1 MIREERER
9 STAAP
14 AFLPTT
20 PAEMAARGWEACDV
34 VIATPDA
41 YVDHPSFAM
50 ALLGRFLEHHGYR
63 VGILTQ
69 PRWRDP
75 QSFLVLGLP
84 EIAFVVSG
92 GNVDSMVLNYTASGK
107 PRKEDQYCEGGN
119 PFFSRPGEGK
129 KYRIRPDRVV
139 TVYASQIGSVCRG
152 RPLII
157 GGIEASLRRIAHYD
171 VWSDAVRRSVLFD
184 AKADLLVYG
193 MGEYPLLEVVRGL
206 EEGFSPGEM
215 AVPSTAVAGRSLE
228 RLDDPVVLPSFAEVK
243 ADKRAFAEAFCTF
256 YRNGDRRVLAQ
267 QQDSRYLVQF
277 PRRMLSQ
284 KELDAVYD
292 LPFARAPHPRFR
304 DIPAFLMIRDS
315 ITAHRGCF
323 GNCSFCAIAAHQGTE
338 IVSRSEGS
346 VLREVARVAAA
357 PGFRGTITDIGGP
370 SANMY
375 AAFCRTGGCDA
386 PDCLGRGGACPN
398 LVPGTAAYL
407 RLLDEASAVE
417 GGVRRVF
424 VTSGLR
430 FDPALMDDAFLAAMV
445 ERHISGQLKVAP
457 ESGSDRVLRLMH
469 KPPVA
474 VFDAFRRRFEECT
487 RRRGQKTYLVPYIIV
502 GHPGEGEEELEET
515 RRFLDAQGL
524 AGRQFQIFTP
534 SPLTRA
540 TAMYYLG
547 YDPCTGKEVAVE
559 KRMKVLEARKRR
571 LIERDSMPSNP
582 RSPAPSRSARGGRR
596 PNR

>member
-1 MIREERER
+1 MTSDERER
-9 STAAP
+9 SDATP
-14 AFLPTT
+14 VFLPTT
-20 PAEMAARGWEACDV
+20 SAEMEARGWKACDV

-75 QSFLVLGLP
+75 TSFLELGIP

-92 GNVDSMVLNYTASGK
+92 GNADSMVLNYTAANK

-139 TVYASQIGSVCRG
+139 TVYASQIRSVCRD
-152 RPLII
+152 RPLVI
-157 GGIEASLRRIAHYD
+157 GGIEASMRRIAHYD

-206 EEGFSPGEM
+206 QEGLSPDEM
-215 AVPSTAVAGRSLE
+215 TIPSTAVAKRTLE
-228 RLDDPVVLPSFAEVK
+228 GLDDPVVLPSFAEVK
-243 ADKRAFAEAFCTF
+243 ADKQAFGEAFCRF
-256 YRNGDRRVLAQ
+256 IRNGDRHVLAQ
-267 QQDSRYLVQF
+267 QQDARYLVQY
-277 PRRMLSQ
+277 PRRTLSQ
-284 KELDAVYD
+284 QELDAVYD
-292 LPFARAPHPRFR
+292 LAFARAPHPRFS
-304 DIPAFLMIRDS
+304 DIPAFRMIRDS

-323 GNCSFCAIAAHQGTE
+323 GNCSFCAIATHQGPE
-338 IVSRSEGS
+338 IVSRSAGS
-346 VLREVARVAAA
+346 VLAEVARIAAA
-357 PGFRGTITDIGGP
+357 PGFRGVITDIGGP

-375 AAFCRTGGCDA
+375 AASCRIGGCDA
-386 PDCLGRGGACPN
+386 PDCLGRGEACPN
-398 LVPGTAAYL
+398 LVPGTDEYI
-407 RLLDEASAVE
+407 RLLDAAA
-417 GGVRRVF
+417 GIKGVRRVF
-424 VTSGLR
+424 VSSGLR
-430 FDPALMDDAFLAAMV
+430 YDPVLMDDAALEALIT
-445 ERHISGQLKVAP
+445 RRISGQLKVAP

-469 KPPVA
+469 KPQVS

-487 RRRGQKTYLVPYIIV
+487 KRQGKKIYLVPYLIV
-502 GHPGEGEEELEET
+502 GHPGEGEGELEET
-515 RRFLDAQGL
+515 RQFLDAQGL
-524 AGRQFQIFTP
+524 AGHQFQIFTP

-547 YDPCTGKEVAVE
+547 HDPCTGEEVAVE
-559 KRMKVLEARKRR
+559 KRMKVLEARKQH
-571 LIERDSMPSNP
+571 LIVRDSMPP
-582 RSPAPSRSARGGRR
+582 KGCGPAISRSSRR
-596 PNR
+596 DRRSNR

>member
-1 MIREERER
+1 MIPDERER
-9 STAAP
+9 SAAE
-14 AFLPTT
+14 FLPTT
-20 PAEMAARGWEACDV
+20 RAEMAALGWDACDV
-34 VIATPDA
+34 IIATPDA

-50 ALLGRFLEHHGYR
+50 ALLGRFLERHGYR

-75 QSFLVLGLP
+75 QSFLELGTP

-119 PFFSRPGEGK
+119 PFFSRPGEGR

-139 TVYASQIGSVCRG
+139 SVYASQIRSVCRD

-171 VWSDAVRRSVLFD
+171 VWTDAVRRSVLFD
-184 AKADLLVYG
+184 ARADLLVYG
-193 MGEYPLLEVVRGL
+193 MGEYPLLEAVRCLGEGMSP
-206 EEGFSPGEM
+206 EEM
-215 AVPSTAVAGRSLE
+215 TVPSTAVAKKSLDG
-228 RLDDPVVLPSFAEVK
+228 LDDPVVLPSFAEVK
-243 ADKRAFAEAFCTF
+243 ADKGAFAEAFCAF
-256 YRNGDRRVLAQ
+256 ARNGDRRVLAQ
-267 QQDSRYLVQF
+267 QQDSRFLVQF
-277 PRRMLSQ
+277 PRRTLS
-284 KELDAVYD
+284 KGELDAVYD
-292 LPFARAPHPRFR
+292 LPFARAPHHRFS
-304 DIPAFLMIRDS
+304 DIPAFRMIRDS

-323 GNCSFCAIAAHQGTE
+323 GNCSFCAIAAHQGPE

-346 VLREVARVAAA
+346 VLREAARVAAA

-375 AAFCRTGGCDA
+375 AASCRIGGCDQ
-386 PDCLGRGGACPN
+386 PDCLRGGEACPN
-398 LVPGTAAYL
+398 LVSGTDAYL
-407 RLLDEASAVE
+407 RLLDQAARVK
-417 GGVRRVF
+417 GVRRVF

-430 FDPALMDDAFLAAMV
+430 FDPALLDDALLEGVV
-445 ERHISGQLKVAP
+445 ERHISGQMKVAP
-457 ESGSDRVLRLMH
+457 ESGSDRVLKLMH
-469 KPPVA
+469 KPPVS
-474 VFDAFRRRFEECT
+474 VFDGFRRRFEACT
-487 RRRGQKTYLVPYIIV
+487 RRRGKKTYLVPYIIV

-547 YDPCTGKEVAVE
+547 YDPCTGEEVDVE
-559 KRMKVLEARKRR
+559 KRMRVLEERKQRLLRR
-571 LIERDSMPSNP
+571 
-582 RSPAPSRSARGGRR
+582 
-596 PNR
+596 